1 MAIAIAVSESIRKM
15 LIAAYSPSDNSR
27 KAEMTLSQ
35 EMR

>member
-15 LIAAYSPSDNSR
+15 LIAAYSPSDNCR